1 MTKTL
6 DGEKLILEGS
16 LLKTEEYPACK
27 KLSVLEEL
35 NGRRAR
41 ALLALDEG
49 HTQTQAAAESGL
61 TLGQVRYWLAK
72 FRIERMGIFP
82 ETMLSELLETAEPL
96 AEETPITEKQA
107 NDPNR
112 KKSLEKDLKT
122 KKTKNEKSSKQKKA
136 KGKSEKNREKS
147 KKKRKKIK
155 KKPPTKIE
163 KKGKRKKKDIPHKKG
178 KKTKKGKRDKKG
190 KKRKTKTK

>member
-72 FRIERMGIFP
+72 FRRERMRIFQ
-82 ETMLSELLETAEPL
+82 ETTLFELLKTAELPT
-96 AEETPITEKQA
+96 EETPVIEKQA

-112 KKSLEKDLKT
+112 KKSLEKGLKT
-122 KKTKNEKSSKQKKA
+122 KKTKNEKSSKKKKA
-136 KGKSEKNREKS
+136 KGKSNKNREKN
-147 KKKRKKIK
+147 KKEAEENQKEAAHKNREKRQKK
-155 KKPPTKIE
+155 E
-163 KKGKRKKKDIPHKKG
+163 KGYTP
-178 KKTKKGKRDKKG
+178 
-190 KKRKTKTK
+190 